1 MAISES
7 CVDMGE
13 FIELTCKSQITKLII
28 LKEILNTISV
38 IEIGE
43 ESEVGD
49 GTSTPKKFD
58 MSLMFSD
65 FFSNLY
71 STAFKASA
79 EKDRLNSLLRSQRP
93 RKKKFYSNSY
103 FLFKKQ
109 FFCVIVG
116 MHLSA
121 ILEVLDYCSFQEM
134 FKVGIKRY
142 KKLNKKASLILDY
155 IEGTPYSGCLKK

>member
-49 GTSTPKKFD
+49 GMSTPKKFD
-58 MSLMFSD
+58 MSLMFSV
-65 FFSNLY
+65 FFKNLY
-71 STAFKASA
+71 FAAFGASA
-79 EKDRLNSLLRSQRP
+79 SKDRSRP
-93 RKKKFYSNSY
+93 KKFYTNLY
-103 FLFKKQ
+103 FNVKKQ

-121 ILEVLDYCSFQEM
+121 IFEVLDYDMLQKM

-142 KKLNKKASLILDY
+142 KKQNEEASLIPDY
-155 IEGTPYSGCLKK
+155 IEGTPYSSCLKK

>member
-49 GTSTPKKFD
+49 GTIKNFI
-58 MSLMFSD
+58 
-65 FFSNLY
+65 
-71 STAFKASA
+71 FK
-79 EKDRLNSLLRSQRP
+79 N
-93 RKKKFYSNSY
+93 N
-103 FLFKKQ
+103 
-109 FFCVIVG
+109 
-116 MHLSA
+116 
-121 ILEVLDYCSFQEM
+121 
-134 FKVGIKRY
+134 
-142 KKLNKKASLILDY
+142 
-155 IEGTPYSGCLKK
+155 

>member
-49 GTSTPKKFD
+49 GMSTPKKFD
-58 MSLMFSD
+58 MSLMFSV
-65 FFSNLY
+65 FFKNLY
-71 STAFKASA
+71 FAAFGASDQKNFILIYIST
-79 EKDRLNSLLRSQRP
+79 
-93 RKKKFYSNSY
+93 
-103 FLFKKQ
+103 
-109 FFCVIVG
+109 
-116 MHLSA
+116 
-121 ILEVLDYCSFQEM
+121 
-134 FKVGIKRY
+134 
-142 KKLNKKASLILDY
+142 
-155 IEGTPYSGCLKK
+155 